1 MAAPEAYVP
10 RMVDQGYNLEEDHG
24 SFLGPGWEEEATEA
38 ELFQEPHGSLDSR
51 AGGGNYR
58 VPLIPQEQAYANHGS
73 QEVQVTVADG
83 CPIAATSL
91 PSGGGH
97 WGQQERGREP
107 GSSPRHAE
115 QGVLTR

>member
-1 MAAPEAYVP
+1 MVVLEAYVFH
-10 RMVDQGYNLEEDHG
+10 MVDRGYMREEDHG
-24 SFLGPGWEEEATEA
+24 SFLGSGWEEEVPEA
-38 ELFQEPHGSLDSR
+38 ELFQEPHGSLDNR
-51 AGGGNYR
+51 ASGSNYR

-73 QEVQVTVADG
+73 QEVQVVAADG
-83 CPIAATSL
+83 CPSAAISL

-115 QGVLTR
+115 QGVLWR